1 MGQPQTRPQQP
12 AESTRDAIL
21 SAAERLFAER
31 GFDNARLEDVAEAV
45 GIKRASIVYYFRDK
59 RALYGAVLG
68 SVFGEYRER
77 LVAAFETPGPML
89 DRLEAAI
96 GAWVDY
102 IAERPTFARLLLREV
117 ADSGR
122 NDRPSAAEHIQP
134 FVELVQQ
141 FLEAHREEARRETD
155 RIDPAHIA
163 STIAGATVFFVSAMP
178 VLLPGDGFDPL
189 EPEHVEAHRA
199 EVLKIARRLLGVA
212 ET

>member
-1 MGQPQTRPQQP
+1 MSPQEVRTQQP
-12 AESTRDAIL
+12 AESTRGAIL
-21 SAAERLFAER
+21 TAAERLFAER

-59 RALYGAVLG
+59 RALYGAVLS

-77 LVAAFETPGPML
+77 LVAALETPGSML

-102 IAERPTFARLLLREV
+102 VAERPTFARLLLREV
-117 ADSGR
+117 ADSR
-122 NDRPSAAEHIQP
+122 RDDRPTAAEHIQP
-134 FVELVQQ
+134 FVELVQR
-141 FLEAHREEARRETD
+141 FLDVHREEARRETG
-155 RIDPAHIA
+155 RIDPAHMA
-163 STIAGATVFFVSAMP
+163 ATIAGATVFFVAAMP

-189 EPEHVEAHRA
+189 EPEHLDAHRA

-212 ET
+212 ES